1 MKRKLMALNL
11 ALITLLCAL
20 GYRFRQVNLALNE
33 REARV
38 LGKKV
43 APRTFP
49 PLTPIAPV
57 IPLVAANYLDVAQK
71 MLLSRDRN
79 PTVIIDP
86 EPEKVKPVMPPL
98 PLVQGLMTLG
108 EPSIIMSEKPG
119 ATQKTYHQGEKVGA
133 FKLVAFDSETVV
145 LDWNGEMV
153 ERKLEDMIERA
164 PAPSATGG
172 AGAGAPAGA
181 PPPPPAPTE
190 AKGPGG
196 DIGGGYH
203 GCLANDSTPSGT
215 VRDGLRKIEVS
226 TPMGKSCRWEPV
238 R

>member
-1 MKRKLMALNL
+1 MALNL
-11 ALITLLCAL
+11 ALIVLLCAL
-20 GYRFRQVNLALNE
+20 GYRFRQVSAALKE

-43 APRTFP
+43 APRAYP

-57 IPLVAANYLDVAQK
+57 APLVAANYLDVAQR
-71 MLLSRDRN
+71 MLLSKDRN
-79 PTVIIDP
+79 ATVIIDP
-86 EPEKVKPVMPPL
+86 EPEKAKPVMPPL

-108 EPSIIMSEKPG
+108 EPSIIMTEKRG
-119 ATQKTYHQGEKVGA
+119 ATQKTYHQGDKVGA
-133 FKLVAFDSETVV
+133 FKLVAFDSDTVV
-145 LDWNGEMV
+145 LDWNGEIV

-164 PAPSATGG
+164 PPPSAAGG
-172 AGAGAPAGA
+172 AGAASAGA
-181 PPPPPAPTE
+181 PPPPPVTE

-196 DIGGGYH
+196 EIGGGYR
-203 GCLANDSTPSGT
+203 GCLANDSSPSGT
-215 VRDGLRKIEVS
+215 VRDGLRKIEVA